1 MYRARSARSVGRAA
15 SAPWSSKARLV
26 TSNLQ
31 FFSQRCLLQEAS
43 FRPPSPPLLVH
54 LCLCAALFWP
64 LSFRSVPHTASE
76 GSKHNPHYHIPKPA
90 GRPLISCTHR
100 PPSRPTEHQFPLDAA
115 AHFLAVP
122 CTMPFLARSSV
133 IQHWVRTCQ
142 LHRASRVDTSQ
153 EVIISLE
160 DCTCLLPFR

>member
-43 FRPPSPPLLVH
+43 FRPPSHPLLVH

-64 LSFRSVPHTASE
+64 LNT
-76 GSKHNPHYHIPKPA
+76 NPHYHIPKPA